1 MLKGLLLLV
10 SMQAMGAL
18 LQALWLPMLPAPVI
32 SLLLLLLLA
41 LLVLLG
47 RIPDWLEQASAAL
60 LGFLPLML
68 AIPATGI
75 VLGGDVLLAQLPAIG
90 AGLVVS
96 LVLCIPLCGVLMQR
110 LMAGQRDDD

>member
-10 SMQAMGAL
+10 VMQGCGAL
-18 LQALWLPMLPAPVI
+18 LQAIWLPMLPAPVI
-32 SLLLLLLLA
+32 GLLLLLA

-47 RIPDWLEQASAAL
+47 RIPEWLEQASAAL
-60 LGFLPLML
+60 LGYLPLML

-75 VLGGDVLLAQLPAIG
+75 LLGGDVLLAQLPAIG

-110 LMAGQRDDD
+110 LMAGRRDED